1 VIKLQCENCLVG
13 TICELFRSYNNLLT
27 TIIPFVDM
35 YALVIWR
42 LYMLAMQCLQIQGYF
57 ICKYFG
63 DIMQYIYG
71 GICFIYIL
79 NILII
84 LSNNYWIKLG
94 CVYMSH
100 LHIEMCFEMILI
112 QVLCQQ
118 IFCRQIFLMLRGCPL
133 GE

>member
-1 VIKLQCENCLVG
+1 
-13 TICELFRSYNNLLT
+13 
-27 TIIPFVDM
+27 M

-42 LYMLAMQCLQIQGYF
+42 LYILAMQCLQIQGYF

-63 DIMQYIYG
+63 DIMHYG
-71 GICFIYIL
+71 GICFICTL

-100 LHIEMCFEMILI
+100 LHIDMCFQMILI
-112 QVLCQQ
+112 QFLSQQ
-118 IFCRQIFLMLRGCPL
+118 IFFRQIFLMLRGCPL

>member
-1 VIKLQCENCLVG
+1 MPG
-13 TICELFRSYNNLLT
+13 WYICELFRSYNNLYMLT

-42 LYMLAMQCLQIQGYF
+42 LYILAMQCLQIQGYF

-63 DIMQYIYG
+63 DIMQYG
-71 GICFIYIL
+71 GICFICIL

-94 CVYMSH
+94 CVYMEVSH
-100 LHIEMCFEMILI
+100 LHIELCFEMILI
-112 QVLCQQ
+112 QVLSQQ

>member
-1 VIKLQCENCLVG
+1 M
-13 TICELFRSYNNLLT
+13 LT

-42 LYMLAMQCLQIQGYF
+42 LYILAMQCLQIQGYF

-63 DIMQYIYG
+63 DIMQYG
-71 GICFIYIL
+71 GICFICIL

-94 CVYMSH
+94 CVYMEV
-100 LHIEMCFEMILI
+100 IE
-112 QVLCQQ
+112 
-118 IFCRQIFLMLRGCPL
+118 PSSY
-133 GE
+133 